1 MQSGA
6 EEEWGDRFVKKE
18 SVDSRVS
25 MVRVFVLFCLIEC
38 RGKASC

>member
-1 MQSGA
+1 MQLGA

-25 MVRVFVLFCLIEC
+25 VVRAFVLFCLTEC
-38 RGKASC
+38 REKASC